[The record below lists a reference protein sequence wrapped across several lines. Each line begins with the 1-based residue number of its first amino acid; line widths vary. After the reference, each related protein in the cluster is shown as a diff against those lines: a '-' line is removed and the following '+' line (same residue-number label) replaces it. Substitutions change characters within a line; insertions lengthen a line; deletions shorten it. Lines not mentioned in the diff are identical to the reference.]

1 MRYAP
6 VVVRRLPSL
15 KIKAAITRGLLVIAL
30 SVHLAKAQD
39 IKPFGQLLNISSRLY
54 TGTGANNLI
63 VGFIITGTDSKNLI
77 IRALGPSLT
86 SYGVSDALSDPTLE
100 LHDQTGAI
108 IAANDNWKDTQQAQI
123 VATNLA
129 PADDR
134 ESAIMATLAP
144 GDYTA
149 IARGAGG
156 SVGIVLLEVY
166 DLDLNANA
174 RLANVSARGFVDLGD
189 NLLIGGAILGG
200 GNGGVS
206 VVIARAL
213 GPSLG
218 AFGIQNAMQDPVLEL
233 HNQDGTLVDLNDDW
247 KQGNQQAI
255 LDNGLAPSD
264 DREPAIF
271 AILPPGA
278 YTAIVRGKNNT
289 TGIALVEFYNL
300 R

>member
-1 MRYAP
+1 
-6 VVVRRLPSL
+6 L
-15 KIKAAITRGLLVIAL
+15 KIKATITGLLIIA
-30 SVHLAKAQD
+30 VAIPLAVAQE

-54 TGTGANNLI
+54 TGSGDNNLI
-63 VGFIITGTDSKNLI
+63 AGFIITGTDSKKLI

-86 SYGVSDALSDPTLE
+86 AYGVSGALSDPTLE

-108 IAANDNWKDTQQAQI
+108 IAINDNWKDTQQAQI
-123 VATNLA
+123 VATNFA

-144 GDYTA
+144 GAYTA
-149 IARGAGG
+149 IARGAAG
-156 SVGIVLLEVY
+156 SAGIVLLEVY
-166 DLDLNANA
+166 DLDRNANA
-174 RLANVSARGFVDLGD
+174 RLGNMSARGFVDLGD

-200 GNGGVS
+200 GNSGVN

-218 AFGIQNAMQDPVLEL
+218 AFGIQNAMQDPILEL
-233 HNQDGTLVDLNDDW
+233 HNQDGTLVDSNDDW

-255 LDNGLAPSD
+255 LDRHLAPSD
-264 DREPAIF
+264 DRESAIF

-278 YTAIVRGKNNT
+278 YTAIVRGQNDS

>member
-1 MRYAP
+1 M
-6 VVVRRLPSL
+6 
-15 KIKAAITRGLLVIAL
+15 KATITGLLVIAL
-30 SVHLAKAQD
+30 AIPLATAQE

-54 TGTGANNLI
+54 TGTGDNILI
-63 VGFIITGTDSKNLI
+63 AGFIINGADSKKLI
-77 IRALGPSLT
+77 IRAVGPSLAA
-86 SYGVSDALSDPTLE
+86 YGVPGALPDPTLE

-123 VATNLA
+123 LATGLA
-129 PADDR
+129 PSDDR
-134 ESAIMATLAP
+134 ESAIVVTLAP
-144 GDYTA
+144 GAYTA
-149 IARGAGG
+149 IARGAAG
-156 SVGIVLLEVY
+156 STGIVLLEVY
-166 DLDLNANA
+166 DLDPNANA
-174 RLANVSARGFVDLGD
+174 RLANVSARGFVNLGD

-200 GNGGVS
+200 GNGGVN

-233 HNQDGTLVDLNDDW
+233 HNQDGTLVDSNDDW

-278 YTAIVRGKNNT
+278 YTALVRGKNNT